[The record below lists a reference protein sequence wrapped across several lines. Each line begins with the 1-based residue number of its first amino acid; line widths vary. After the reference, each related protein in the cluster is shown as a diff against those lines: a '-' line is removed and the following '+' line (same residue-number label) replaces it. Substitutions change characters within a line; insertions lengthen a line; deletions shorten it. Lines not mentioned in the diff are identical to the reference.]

1 MSLTDA
7 YSLPLAAPLYP
18 VAPPWYYRD
27 CSLIVVPFRTAPG
40 VTRLLVPEPLEPNA
54 DDVVLA
60 MIGPMHNHALGSTH
74 EAFIAV
80 PSRLGDL
87 SGNYAVFLY
96 LANDACITS
105 GREIWGWPKKEARFR
120 FSEQDGKVLGV
131 A

>member
-1 MSLTDA
+1 
-7 YSLPLAAPLYP
+7 
-18 VAPPWYYRD
+18 
-27 CSLIVVPFRTAPG
+27 
-40 VTRLLVPEPLEPNA
+40 LEPNA

-131 A
+131 AERAGTELIRAEIAPSAPARPADLDL